1 MVVVE
6 GTANDLIVFSIN
18 LLAVR
23 ILIKILSTCTD
34 TLETQKINH
43 HFLIDNKQTLLFMIR
58 MLLDLY

>member
-43 HFLIDNKQTLLFMIR
+43 HFDNKQTLLFMIR